1 MKSIQQQKGMG
12 ALGWIAVL
20 ALIAFTSLLVLKLA
34 PVYMNSLTINSILSG
49 MEEDQELGSKS
60 PGEIKTTLFKRIN
73 VNRITDVALDE
84 VFIEQTKDN
93 IVVEVDYEV
102 RNKLI
107 ANIDFVISFHKKAE
121 IPRQ

>member
-12 ALGWIAVL
+12 TLGWIAVL

-49 MEEDQELGSKS
+49 MEEDQDLGTKS
-60 PGEIKTTLFKRIN
+60 PGEVKAALFKRMN
-73 VNRITDVALDE
+73 VNRITDVDIDE

-102 RNKLI
+102 RNKFI
-107 ANIDFVISFHKKAE
+107 ANVDFVISFHKKAE
-121 IPRQ
+121 IPRR